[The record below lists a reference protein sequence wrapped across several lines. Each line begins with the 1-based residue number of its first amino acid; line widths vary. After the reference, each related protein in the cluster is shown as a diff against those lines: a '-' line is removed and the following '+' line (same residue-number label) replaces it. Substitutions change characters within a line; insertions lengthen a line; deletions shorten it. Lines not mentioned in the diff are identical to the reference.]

1 MLFFETTSF
10 FMDFFNNLYSESP
23 QSVIF
28 RSELLNAIP
37 TFVTGLRPN
46 DVLAQTICKAFAHFQ
61 IWEANCILT

>member
-10 FMDFFNNLYSESP
+10 FMDFFNNLYSETP

-37 TFVTGLRPN
+37 TFVTGLLLN
-46 DVLAQTICKAFAHFQ
+46 ANLLKALYTYWVFSLCCH
-61 IWEANCILT
+61 ILYI